1 MTAALRGLYAITPES
16 SASTSTLAEQV
27 VLAIRGGVRLVQ
39 YRDKGSSDALKRERG
54 QVLLEICRSAGIP
67 LIINDDLDLT
77 LRLQAD
83 GVHLGRDD
91 PDPHEARMQLGSE
104 AIVGVSCY
112 NDFALA
118 EIAEQAG
125 ANYIAFGAFFPS
137 TTKPLAV
144 RADPA
149 LLAEARQRLQVPAV
163 AIGGITPQN
172 GGLLITAGAQMLAV
186 VTGIFTQ
193 PDITAA
199 ARAYSNL
206 FPTETS
212 R

>member
-16 SASTSTLAEQV
+16 SASTSTLAEQI
-27 VLAIRGGVRLVQ
+27 VLAIRGGAHLVQ

-54 QVLLEICRSAGIP
+54 RILLEICRSAGIP
-67 LIINDDLDLT
+67 LIINDDLDLALT
-77 LRLQAD
+77 LQAD

-91 PDPHEARMQLGSE
+91 PDPHEARIRLGSE

-149 LLAEARQRLQVPAV
+149 LLAEARQRLRVPAV

-172 GGLLITAGAQMLAV
+172 GGLLIAAGAQMLAV